1 MMRRRSLALLA
12 AAGLLLAP
20 LSACA
25 ALPGGANGSGGAS
38 DSAAS
43 PDVQSLP
50 SEPFD
55 LGGAAIGGD
64 GSASRAE
71 AAPGETRSITR
82 SADLSLH
89 VSDVATTADRVTSI
103 AEATGGTVE
112 SRSDNAAVGTAPAG
126 SSLTVRVPSDRLD
139 ATLDELSAL
148 GDVATRTV
156 TATDVT
162 TEHVDLTARVAALQ
176 QSIDRLTKLMA
187 EADTTSELL
196 EAESAL
202 AARQQELDGLSA
214 QLKWLD
220 SQVDQATIWVSLTS
234 PSALPGGPTSFW
246 DGVLA
251 GFRSIGAA
259 ASGGL
264 VLLGILLPWMA
275 IGGTIAAAVL
285 LIVRAVRRRGRRAHI
300 EAPAAPGAPHETGAA
315 VAPGDASLPDAP
327 RDERAL

>member
-25 ALPGGANGSGGAS
+25 ALPGGAGGAS
-38 DSAAS
+38 DTGAPGQELLTPEAL
-43 PDVQSLP
+43 DGATL
-50 SEPFD
+50 D
-55 LGGAAIGGD
+55 GG
-64 GSASRAE
+64 
-71 AAPGETRSITR
+71 AAPGELSSDAAGARAEVSPGEQRSITR
-82 SADLSLH
+82 SADLSLN
-89 VSDVATTADRVTSI
+89 VSDVDATADRVV
-103 AEATGGTVE
+103 ATADAAGGRVE
-112 SRSDNAAVGTAPAG
+112 SRSDQGAVGTLPA
-126 SSLTVRVPSDRLD
+126 SSTLTIRVPADRLD

-148 GDVATRTV
+148 GEVTTRSV

-176 QSIDRLTKLMA
+176 QSIERLTKLMA
-187 EADTTSELL
+187 DASTTSELL

-202 AARQQELDGLSA
+202 ASRQQELDGLSA
-214 QLKWLD
+214 QLKWLNA
-220 SQVDQATIWVSLTS
+220 QVDESTIWVSLNS

-264 VLLGILLPWMA
+264 VVLGILLPWAA
-275 IGGTIAAAVL
+275 IAGVITAAVL
-285 LIVRAVRRRGRRAHI
+285 LIVRAVRRRGRRERI
-300 EAPAAPGAPHETGAA
+300 EAPAQPAA
-315 VAPGDASLPDAP
+315 QEHP
-327 RDERAL
+327 DERAL